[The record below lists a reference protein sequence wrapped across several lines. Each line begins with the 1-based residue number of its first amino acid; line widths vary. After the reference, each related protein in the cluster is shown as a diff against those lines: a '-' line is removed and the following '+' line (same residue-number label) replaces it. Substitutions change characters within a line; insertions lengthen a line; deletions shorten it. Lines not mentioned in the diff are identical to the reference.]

1 MLFRPSLPSPSL
13 RAIAPADAAL
23 LARLHAVDAALGL
36 GPGPTCPAPPIGA
49 PCTLT
54 AARVARAVAHL
65 HQSPPA
71 AAPSTSSASTG
82 ISGREG
88 LGPLPAVA
96 VLYDVDALRRAF
108 DDVQRAFR

>member
-1 MLFRPSLPSPSL
+1 MFCLPSLHSPSL

-23 LARLHAVDAALGL
+23 LARLHALDIALGL
-36 GPGPTCPAPPIGA
+36 GPGSPGPPPPTDAPG
-49 PCTLT
+49 TLT

-65 HQSPPA
+65 HQSPMA
-71 AAPSTSSASTG
+71 AAPSSSSASL

-88 LGPLPAVA
+88 LGTLPAVA

>member
-1 MLFRPSLPSPSL
+1 M
-13 RAIAPADAAL
+13 
-23 LARLHAVDAALGL
+23 LARLHALDAALGL
-36 GPGPTCPAPPIGA
+36 VTLGPGSTCPPPPTGA

-71 AAPSTSSASTG
+71 AAPSSSSASTG